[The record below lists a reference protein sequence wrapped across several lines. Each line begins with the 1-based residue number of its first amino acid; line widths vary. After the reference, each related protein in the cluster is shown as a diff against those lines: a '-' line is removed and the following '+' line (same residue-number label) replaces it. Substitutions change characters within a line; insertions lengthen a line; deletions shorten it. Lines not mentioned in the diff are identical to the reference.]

1 MKISLDDLI
10 FLETNP
16 FTKQVFEEAKVI
28 CKELSINTSDV
39 GKDKDAVVFYENT
52 SLRKSKTLI
61 RPRVTTDAY
70 EVNFLFDG
78 NLFVFIV
85 EIDHNTCNIK
95 DMYTLS

>member
-1 MKISLDDLI
+1 MKISLDSLI
-10 FLETNP
+10 FLETDP
-16 FTKQVFEEAKVI
+16 FKKQVFEEAKVI
-28 CKELSINTSDV
+28 CKELSVNTSDV
-39 GKDKDAVVFYENT
+39 KSHKDAVIFYENT
-52 SLRKSKTLI
+52 SLRNSKTLI

-85 EIDHNTCNIK
+85 EIDHNTCKIK